1 MSLLQIQGEN
11 FFYQTLT
18 PNKPNFVYF
27 LVFVGTAASFTT
39 KISSFETIA
48 NEKPFWISYQNSEYP
63 RIFGVTGANQNVQKL
78 LSTDLGN
85 TNMGYFFLLKTLLA
99 DEKLC
104 LSEELY
110 SFLSPSPEHLKKQ
123 R

>member
-27 LVFVGTAASFTT
+27 LVFVGTAASFTA

-48 NEKPFWISYQNSEYP
+48 NEKPFWIPYQNSEYP

-85 TNMGYFFLLKTLLA
+85 TNMGYFF
-99 DEKLC
+99 
-104 LSEELY
+104 Y
-110 SFLSPSPEHLKKQ
+110 WRHY
-123 R
+123 

>member
-85 TNMGYFFLLKTLLA
+85 TNIGYFF
-99 DEKLC
+99 
-104 LSEELY
+104 Y
-110 SFLSPSPEHLKKQ
+110 WRHY
-123 R
+123 